1 MKNKHENNNFK
12 NSNDEEDINISKI
25 LNQANIDDIDKG
37 KNDLDNIKITEHLSE
52 DFKNN
57 LAKMMTE
64 EYEKEDSKL
73 NNKNAINNIIVKE
86 QNDNNTDKNYE
97 KINRNKNKYSLPKKL
112 AIAFCCFIVISSAV
126 FGKNFKSMVSH
137 IFSNQDKSVDLAIEN
152 GYYQN
157 VDMDY
162 IVNDGIGIKIDY
174 VYADD
179 TCIYVAFNVYAKE
192 EFDVIS
198 INEIEIKTE
207 NDDLL
212 YKRNMENSYFES
224 SIKKV
229 SKFNALILAK
239 FYILRGEYIDNYNG
253 LKINISQITIDYYN
267 SKQETINGKW
277 SFVVESSKKITNEEI
292 IYSLNT
298 NELVDEYIIK
308 QNLYRLMLK
317 IKFKSM
323 KIDNNCVQRNNIYIE
338 DNLGNK
344 YYCND
349 LYIFNENNLEM
360 NFPIVKN
367 NLNTLKLV
375 IKYLENDIEKY
386 IVLYFTQKGDY

>member
-73 NNKNAINNIIVKE
+73 NIKNAINNIIVKE

-212 YKRNMENSYFES
+212 YYTNIENVYFES
-224 SIKKV
+224 NVKRI
-229 SKFNALILAK
+229 SKSNAIILAK
-239 FYILRGEYIDNYNG
+239 FYLVDKKFEDFND
-253 LKINISQITIDYYN
+253 LKINISQVTYQSNNEQKTFNNDWIFFTNIDKN
-267 SKQETINGKW
+267 IS
-277 SFVVESSKKITNEEI
+277 NEEI
-292 IYSLNT
+292 NYALNSE
-298 NELVDEYIIK
+298 ELVDSYSI
-308 QNLYRLMLK
+308 RLNSNKLRLK
-317 IKFKSM
+317 LKFKNLN
-323 KIDNNCVQRNNIYIE
+323 INNINRNNIYLE
-338 DNLGNK
+338 DYLGDR
-344 YYCND
+344 YYSND
-349 LYIFNENNLEM
+349 WYIFNNDNLEM
-360 NFPIVKN
+360 SFSIGN
-367 NLNTLKLV
+367 NIINKLKLY
-375 IKYLENDIEKY
+375 IEYNENGTDKNIVFY
-386 IVLYFTQKGDY
+386 INQKGD

>member
-73 NNKNAINNIIVKE
+73 NIKNAINNIIVKE

-97 KINRNKNKYSLPKKL
+97 KINRNKNKYTLPKKL

-137 IFSNQDKSVDLAIEN
+137 IFSNQDKSLDLAIEN

-212 YKRNMENSYFES
+212 YNANIENVYYES
-224 SIKKV
+224 NVKLMSKSNAIII
-229 SKFNALILAK
+229 SKFYRIQDEFVNFA
-239 FYILRGEYIDNYNG
+239 N
-253 LKINISQITIDYYN
+253 LKINISQISYKN
-267 SKQETINGKW
+267 NNEQKTINNNWNFYTNIDKNI
-277 SFVVESSKKITNEEI
+277 SSEEI
-292 IYSLNT
+292 NYALNSQ
-298 NELVDEYIIK
+298 ELVDNYSI
-308 QNLYRLMLK
+308 RLNSNKLRLK
-317 IKFKSM
+317 LKFK
-323 KIDNNCVQRNNIYIE
+323 KLNINNKNINRNNIYLE
-338 DNLGNK
+338 DYLGNK
-344 YYCND
+344 YYSND
-349 LYIFNENNLEM
+349 WYIFNNDSLEM
-360 NFPIVKN
+360 SFSLGN
-367 NLNTLKLV
+367 NVINKLKLYL
-375 IKYLENDIEKY
+375 KYNDNGIDKNIVFY
-386 IVLYFTQKGDY
+386 INQKGD